1 MIKQY
6 PEMRGTITDL
16 LIGDLFDGR
25 VDKVWAPLESLYP
38 ADKTVPL
45 PWNAGTP
52 AAAVPEKANELT
64 LPDGH
69 RP

>member
-1 MIKQY
+1 
-6 PEMRGTITDL
+6 
-16 LIGDLFDGR
+16 

-38 ADKTVPL
+38 PDKTPPVS
-45 PWNAGTP
+45 WNAGVP
-52 AAAVPEKANELT
+52 ASAVPDKANELT